1 MSLGKP
7 VVKDSAMDDDMKEFA
22 ISEAMKA
29 LDTSNSEKVR
39 LPPKSLF
46 YSFLVVGCIIHEI
59 YFLKK
64 VQICVALH
72 RW

>member
-7 VVKDSAMDDDMKEFA
+7 VVKDCFMDEEMKDFA

-29 LDTSNSEKVR
+29 LDNSNSEKVR
-39 LPPKSLF
+39 S
-46 YSFLVVGCIIHEI
+46 YSSWSVNIDFIVGGFIHEVNI
-59 YFLKK
+59 LKK
-64 VQICVALH
+64 VQICLALY